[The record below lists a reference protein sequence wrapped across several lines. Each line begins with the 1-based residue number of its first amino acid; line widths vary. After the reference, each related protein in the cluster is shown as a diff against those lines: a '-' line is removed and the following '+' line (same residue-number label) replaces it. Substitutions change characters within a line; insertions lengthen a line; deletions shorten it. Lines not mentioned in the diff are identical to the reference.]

1 MYHHFADESLDAM
14 LPGMLGRL
22 LDVGGTVG
30 SRLGEQT
37 RELLHV
43 HLDIAKPWR
52 KENLTLGRKASLPAQ
67 IAETMWVLAGRNDIA
82 FLSHYLPR
90 AADFSDDGKVWRGGY
105 GPRLRDWGY
114 LDKVD
119 QLDFVIKLLRE
130 QPDTRRAIAQIY
142 DPAVDAAPGKDVPC
156 NDWLHFIQR
165 DGKLD
170 LHVAVRSNDILWGL
184 SGVNAFEWGALL
196 EIMAAMVGAEA
207 GHLHFSTTSL
217 HLYDRHYDR
226 AQQLSVSGWLF
237 SASDSPRF
245 RLPHEAFHTADLD
258 ALVASWFAVEQDIRE
273 GRALAEQ
280 LASFPEPMLRS
291 WLYVL
296 DTHWNG
302 VPLPTYLL
310 GTRLAMALEMSPKLK
325 RVELPQPLAE
335 RFGVPTSWVS
345 VEEARARAGLSPQA
359 LGEQIRLR
367 SIAVVEKPVH
377 ESMTMT
383 GYDQLNED
391 DEDFNPFPAPA
402 ADDFPEYCARLHAQK
417 SKAYG
422 DSWRRRGELLGILA
436 NVARK
441 LDRMGGGA
449 TPDENYADTCVDL
462 LVYLVKY
469 ELWLA
474 NPDSS
479 DDPEAVAHRLEDW
492 LAVDTL
498 VDGDAAPSLRILN
511 DLFDQ
516 LEQAAKLGADVALRR
531 AIVGRMLAYAAPM
544 AWSAWREHEAWK
556 NANAVRVWQGYGE

>member
-1 MYHHFADESLDAM
+1 MYHFAGESLDTM

-37 RELLHV
+37 KELLHV

-52 KENLTLGRKASLPAQ
+52 KENLTIGRKASLPAQ
-67 IAETMWVLAGRNDIA
+67 IAETMWVLAGRSDIA

-105 GPRLRDWGY
+105 GPRLRRWGY
-114 LDKVD
+114 EDKNGTWEVD
-119 QLDFVIKLLRE
+119 QLNFVIRLLRE
-130 QPDTRRAIAQIY
+130 QPDTRRAIMQIY

-156 NDWLHFIQR
+156 NDWLHFIRR
-165 DGKLD
+165 DGRLD
-170 LHVAVRSNDILWGL
+170 LHVAVRSNDVLWGL

-196 EIMAAMVGAEA
+196 EIVAAMVGAEC

-217 HLYDRHYDR
+217 HLYDRHFDR
-226 AQQLSVSGWLF
+226 ARALAGAGWARATPVL
-237 SASDSPRF
+237 DSPRF
-245 RLPHEAFHTADLD
+245 TLPHLAFHTADLD
-258 ALVASWFAVEQDIRE
+258 ALVAAWFQLEAMIRE
-273 GRALAEQ
+273 GRHAHAAE
-280 LASFPEPMLRS
+280 LRVRLREFPEPMMRS

-302 VPLPTYLL
+302 MPLPANLA
-310 GTRLAMALEMSPKLK
+310 GTRLAAALHASPKRK
-325 RVELPQPLAE
+325 AEPAVAEPIRNPEPNLPPLWVDSQP
-335 RFGVPTSWVS
+335 
-345 VEEARARAGLSPQA
+345 
-359 LGEQIRLR
+359 
-367 SIAVVEKPVH
+367 EKA
-377 ESMTMT
+377 
-383 GYDQLNED
+383 
-391 DEDFNPFPAPA
+391 APA

-422 DSWRRRGELLGILA
+422 DSWRRRGEMLGILA

-479 DDPEAVAHRLEDW
+479 DDPEVVAHRLEDW

-498 VDGDAAPSLRILN
+498 VDGDAAPSLAILN
-511 DLFDQ
+511 DMFDQ
-516 LEQAAKLGADVALRR
+516 LEQAAKLGADVSLRR
-531 AIVGRMLAYAAPM
+531 ATVGWMLDHAAPL
-544 AWSAWREHEAWK
+544 AWSAWRQHEAWK
-556 NANAVRVWQGYGE
+556 DANAVRVWQGYEE